1 MVHKIKKKRMA
12 VGQLLYALCVHIGV
26 ALQKQTASFKVPV
39 RSRQK
44 QRSFLTEYKNMK
56 LAQTKFPMNPI
67 KKKYDAVGSSYFVFF
82 AFTLALLSTRRRQ
95 SSTCLRAALNS
106 SGVFC
111 LKKSIRLNVS
121 CRQTKSVECVE

>member
-1 MVHKIKKKRMA
+1 MA
-12 VGQLLYALCVHIGV
+12 LEQLLYDLRVHIGV

-39 RSRQK
+39 RSRQM
-44 QRSFLTEYKNMK
+44 QRSFLTEYKNIK
-56 LAQTKFPMNPI
+56 LAQTKFPINPI
-67 KKKYDAVGSSYFVFF
+67 KKEYDAVGSSYFVFF

-95 SSTCLRAALNS
+95 SSTCLCAALNS

-111 LKKSIRLNVS
+111 LKKSIRFNVY